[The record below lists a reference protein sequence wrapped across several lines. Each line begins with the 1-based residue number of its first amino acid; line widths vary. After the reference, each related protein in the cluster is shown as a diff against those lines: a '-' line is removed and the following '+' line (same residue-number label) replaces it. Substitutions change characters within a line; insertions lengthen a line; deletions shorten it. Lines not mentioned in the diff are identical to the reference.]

1 MIVGVI
7 DAVVLLMDKRLVLF
21 LVIFA
26 ALGLAAYQLK
36 FSTILGVPSQSFT
49 FFQFVGPVGGQIL
62 SPVLGVMSVALVEA
76 GNFLLGGQPF
86 DLTALIR
93 LFPMMFA
100 AFYFGTKRKHVVAV
114 PIIAML
120 LFWAHPEGGQ
130 AWYYALYWLIPVA
143 AFLFFKDNL
152 LARSL
157 GATFTAHCV
166 GSVAFLYAFNIPAAT
181 WVTLIPIVAFE
192 RFSFALGIAASCVAI
207 STALDYLTQKTKY
220 RAPLDLRYS
229 LLKAARSA

>member
-1 MIVGVI
+1 
-7 DAVVLLMDKRLVLF
+7 MDKRSILF

-62 SPVLGVMSVALVEA
+62 SPVLGVMSVALVEV
-76 GNFLLGGQPF
+76 GNFFLGGQPF

-100 AFYFGTKRKHVVAV
+100 ALYFGTKRKEIVAV
-114 PIIAML
+114 PIAAML
-120 LFWAHPEGGQ
+120 LFWANPQGAQ
-130 AWYYALYWLIPVA
+130 AWYYALYWLIPIA
-143 AFLFFKDNL
+143 AFMFFKDNL
-152 LARSL
+152 FARSL

-181 WVTLIPIVAFE
+181 WTALIPIVAFE
-192 RFSFALGIAASCVAI
+192 RFSFALGIAASCVVI
-207 STALDYLTQKTKY
+207 STALDYVTQKTKY
-220 RAPLDLRYS
+220 RAPLDLRHS
-229 LLKAARSA
+229 LLAKSGQ

>member
-7 DAVVLLMDKRLVLF
+7 DAVVLLMDKRSVLF
-21 LVIFA
+21 LAIFA
-26 ALGLAAYQLK
+26 VLGLAAYQVG

-76 GNFLLGGQPF
+76 GNFLLSGKPLDF
-86 DLTALIR
+86 TALIR

-100 AFYFGTKRKHVVAV
+100 AFYFGTKRKEIVAV
-114 PIIAML
+114 PILAML
-120 LFWAHPEGGQ
+120 LFWMHPEGAQ

-143 AFLFFKDNL
+143 AFMFFKDNL
-152 LARSL
+152 FAKSL

-181 WVTLIPIVAFE
+181 WTMLIPIVAWE
-192 RFSFALGIAASCVAI
+192 RLSFALGIAASCVAI
-207 STALDYLTQKTKY
+207 STALDYVTQKTKY
-220 RAPLDLRYS
+220 RAPLDLRHS
-229 LLKAARSA
+229 LLAKSSQ

>member
-1 MIVGVI
+1 MEKKTIYF
-7 DAVVLLMDKRLVLF
+7 LLLF
-21 LVIFA
+21 SV
-26 ALGLAAYQLK
+26 LGLLAYQLR

-62 SPVLGVMSVALVEA
+62 SPVLGVISVALVEA
-76 GNFLLGGQPF
+76 GNFLLGGQPL

-100 AFYFGTKRKHVVAV
+100 AFYFGTKRKEIAAV
-114 PIIAML
+114 PIAAML
-120 LFWAHPEGGQ
+120 LFWMHPQGAQ

-143 AFLFFKDNL
+143 AFMFFKDNL

-181 WVTLIPIVAFE
+181 WTMLIPIVALE

-207 STALDYLTQKTKY
+207 STALDYALQKTRFK
-220 RAPLDLRYS
+220 APKLDLRYS
-229 LLKAARSA
+229 LLKGAATRA